1 MTSPITSPVSYT
13 LNDGIATLTLDDGK
27 ANAMNP
33 RMLQAVNDALTQA
46 EADQAVVVLTGRPG
60 MFSGGFDLGIFKAGD
75 AAEQLRM
82 LNAGAQIT
90 HRLLSFPHPVVA
102 ACSGHAVAMGVFL
115 LLSTDVRIGLTEGAM
130 VHVNEVQIGMTV
142 PHFAL
147 EVCRQRLAPAH
158 LTLAAVTAQPYTTAQ
173 ALTAGF
179 FDELA
184 PAETLATAALAQATR
199 LKKLNRAAFTATK
212 LRQRQV
218 GLAALALAIEADAK
232 DWGARLTAR

>member
-1 MTSPITSPVSYT
+1 MTSPIASPVTYH
-13 LNDGIATLTLDDGK
+13 LNDSIATLTLDDGK

-33 RMLQAVNDALTQA
+33 RMLQAINDALTQA

-60 MFSGGFDLGIFKAGD
+60 MFSGGFDLAVFKGD
-75 AAEQLRM
+75 PQDQLTM

-90 HRLLSFPHPVVA
+90 HRLLSFPHPVIA

-115 LLSTDVRIGLTEGAM
+115 LLSTDVRIGLDQGAM

-179 FDELA
+179 FDELV
-184 PAETLATAALAQATR
+184 PAESMAAAALAQATR

-212 LRQRQV
+212 LRQRQA
-218 GLAALALAIEADAK
+218 GLAALALAIEEDAK
-232 DWGARLTAR
+232 EWGARLAAR

>member
-1 MTSPITSPVSYT
+1 MTSPLTYH
-13 LNDGIATLTLDDGK
+13 LNDGIATITLDDGK
-27 ANAMNP
+27 ANAMSP
-33 RMLQAVNDALTQA
+33 RMLQALGDALTQA

-75 AAEQLRM
+75 VAEQLRM
-82 LNAGAQIT
+82 LNAGARIT

-147 EVCRQRLAPAH
+147 EICRQRLAPAH
-158 LTLAAVTAQPYTTAQ
+158 LNLATVTAQAYTTVQ
-173 ALTAGF
+173 ALQAGF

-212 LRQRQV
+212 LRQRQA
-218 GLAALALAIEADAK
+218 GLAALAIAIEEDAK

>member
-1 MTSPITSPVSYT
+1 MSSTITSPVSYH

-33 RMLQAVNDALTQA
+33 RMLQAINDALTQA
-46 EADQAVVVLTGRPG
+46 EADQAVVVITGRPG
-60 MFSGGFDLGIFKAGD
+60 MFSGGFDLGVFKGD
-75 AAEQLRM
+75 PQDQLTM

-90 HRLLSFPHPVVA
+90 HRLLSFPHPVIA

-115 LLSTDVRIGLTEGAM
+115 LLSTDVRIGLSEGAM

-158 LTLAAVTAQPYTTAQ
+158 LNLAAVTAQPYTTVQ
-173 ALTAGF
+173 ALAAGF
-179 FDELA
+179 FDDIV
-184 PAETLATAALAQATR
+184 PAESMAAAALAQATR

-212 LRQRQV
+212 LRQRQA
-218 GLAALALAIEADAK
+218 GLAALALAIEEDAK
-232 DWGARLTAR
+232 EWGARLAAR